1 LPIIAIKNLTKGS
14 MMSDLFNEKAK
25 DWDASEMKRLISS
38 AVGSSILKH
47 IPLHNK
53 MDVMDFGAGTG
64 LISSQVIP
72 FVNKVLAVD
81 ISKAMLEKLISKPE
95 LQGKVKA
102 VCQDITDKPIDAKFD
117 LIMSA
122 MAIHHVED
130 TLKLINTFY
139 EHLKPGAQI
148 ALADLD
154 KEDGSFHPEG
164 SEGVFHSG
172 FERDELKQLLEN
184 NGFNN
189 VQFFT
194 VHIINKQEKQYP
206 VFLVVATKC

>member
-1 LPIIAIKNLTKGS
+1 
-14 MMSDLFNEKAK
+14 MSDLFNEKAK
-25 DWDASEMKRLISS
+25 DWDASEMKKLISS

-47 IPLHNK
+47 IPLHQQ

-64 LISSQVIP
+64 LISSQVVP
-72 FVNKVLAVD
+72 FVNKIVAVD
-81 ISKAMLEKLISKPE
+81 ISKAMLEKLVSKPE

-102 VCQDITDKPIDAKFD
+102 VCQNIIDKPIDAKFD

-122 MAIHHVED
+122 MAVHHVED
-130 TLKLINTFY
+130 TAKLINTFY
-139 EHLKPGAQI
+139 EHLKPGAKI

-154 KEDGSFHPEG
+154 KEDGTFHPEG

-172 FERDELKQLLEN
+172 FVRDELQQLLES
-184 NGFNN
+184 NGFDN

-194 VHIINKQEKQYP
+194 THIIKKQKKQYP
-206 VFLVVATKC
+206 VFLVIATKGNYFK